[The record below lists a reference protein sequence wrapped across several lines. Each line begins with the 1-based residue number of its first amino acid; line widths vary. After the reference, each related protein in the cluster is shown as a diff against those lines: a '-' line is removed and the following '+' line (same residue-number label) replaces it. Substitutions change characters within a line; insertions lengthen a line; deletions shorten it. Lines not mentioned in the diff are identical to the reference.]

1 VLIVGRLSREKD
13 HRTLLDAV
21 HRLRPPLNP
30 HLLIV
35 GDGPERGPL
44 EERIHAGGM
53 TSSVT
58 LTGQTPSA
66 EAFYGIAD
74 VAVLSSLSEGSP
86 NALLEAMA
94 ARLPVVATKVGGIPE
109 IVTDGESALLV
120 APRDPCAMSKAI
132 AALLSDAALA
142 RRLSDR
148 AYEVISTRYTP
159 EVRTRRLIEIYLD
172 ALGSTR

>member
-1 VLIVGRLSREKD
+1 
-13 HRTLLDAV
+13 
-21 HRLRPPLNP
+21 
-30 HLLIV
+30 
-35 GDGPERGPL
+35 
-44 EERIHAGGM
+44 
-53 TSSVT
+53 
-58 LTGQTPSA
+58 
-66 EAFYGIAD
+66 

-132 AALLSDAALA
+132 AALLSDVALA